1 MHLIDVIF
9 SGKLRSAAA
18 SIRRPLPSPR
28 AKTVQTGM
36 RSMIVT
42 VFRSRLN
49 PGVQEAYG
57 PMAKRMSELAR
68 TIPGYISHK
77 GFVAEDGER
86 VTIVEFE
93 SEEALEE
100 WRRHAEH
107 ARAKRQGIISF
118 FSEYSFQICNVIRDR
133 AWTSKASRGAS
144 GNSAAE
150 AKRAAEIKPKTT
162 RRPKATARPD
172 AKAKPAA
179 GR

>member
-1 MHLIDVIF
+1 
-9 SGKLRSAAA
+9 
-18 SIRRPLPSPR
+18 
-28 AKTVQTGM
+28 M

-49 PGVQEAYG
+49 PGVEEEYG

-100 WRRHAEH
+100 WRRHTEH
-107 ARAKRQGIISF
+107 AKAKRQGIISF
-118 FSEYSFQICNVIRDR
+118 FSEYSFQICNVIRNR
-133 AWTSKASRGAS
+133 AWTSKARLGAS
-144 GNSAAE
+144 ANSAAE
-150 AKRAAEIKPKTT
+150 AMPVKEAKPKATSK
-162 RRPKATARPD
+162 PKATAKPG

-179 GR
+179 GPAAGRGS